1 MTHENDELRLLG
13 RAERCADA
21 AGKERKMLL
30 KKLARAIACKHCE
43 NPSKLYELQIHADE
57 QTREILRL
65 NHVLDEVKKEREAA
79 RAAVD
84 SWKRLYAGREEKL
97 GMIDETLRRI
107 TKTNCSNCGNRYCM
121 FRPEGNEL
129 RYNCHLWVPKEEE
142 YEDHI

>member
-1 MTHENDELRLLG
+1 
-13 RAERCADA
+13 
-21 AGKERKMLL
+21 MLL
-30 KKLARAIACKHCE
+30 EKLARAIACKHCE

-84 SWKRLYAGREEKL
+84 SWKRLYAGREEGL

-107 TKTNCSNCGNRYCM
+107 TKTNCSNCGQKCSVK
-121 FRPEGNEL
+121 PKKGEGL
-129 RYNCHLWVPKEEE
+129 RYNCHLWAPMEIEH
-142 YEDHI
+142 DD